1 MSFTLYTPETAPQAA
16 QDELKSSAESF
27 GWVPNLH
34 AVLAA
39 APPVLT
45 AYKSLHGLFQQSSFD
60 AEELTVVWQSIN
72 RENEC
77 HDCVPAHTTIAGMM
91 EVDSALISSLIEG
104 KALATEK
111 LEVLK
116 LTTQAL
122 LNQRGD
128 LDDGQIA
135 RFKAVGYGNQQLLEI
150 ILGIAQKTISNYTN
164 KLAHTP
170 LDDQFQ

>member
-1 MSFTLYTPETAPQAA
+1 MSFTLYTSETAPQAA
-16 QDELKSSAESF
+16 QAELEKSAEAF

-34 AVLAA
+34 AVLAV
-39 APPVLT
+39 APSTLT
-45 AYKSLHGLFQQSSFD
+45 AYKNLHDLFQQSSFD
-60 AEELTVVWQSIN
+60 AQELTVVWQSIN
-72 RENEC
+72 LENTC
-77 HDCVPAHTTIAGMM
+77 HYCVPAHTTIAGMM
-91 EVDSALISSLIEG
+91 AVDNEIINSLLEG
-104 KALATEK
+104 RKLPTEK

-122 LNQRGD
+122 LLQRGD
-128 LDDGQIA
+128 LDDEQIA

-170 LDDQFQ
+170 LDEQFQ

>member
-16 QDELKSSAESF
+16 QDELKNSAEAF

-34 AVLAA
+34 AVLAE

-60 AEELTVVWQSIN
+60 NEERTVVWQSIN
-72 RENEC
+72 LENTC
-77 HDCVPAHTTIAGMM
+77 HYCVPAHTTIAGMM
-91 EVDSALISSLIEG
+91 EVDAVLITSLLEG
-104 KALATEK
+104 KTLPTAK

-116 LTTQAL
+116 DTTKAL
-122 LNQRGD
+122 INQRGD
-128 LDDGQIA
+128 LDDEQVT
-135 RFKAVGYGNQQLLEI
+135 RFKTVGYGNEQLLEI

-170 LDDQFQ
+170 LDEQFQ